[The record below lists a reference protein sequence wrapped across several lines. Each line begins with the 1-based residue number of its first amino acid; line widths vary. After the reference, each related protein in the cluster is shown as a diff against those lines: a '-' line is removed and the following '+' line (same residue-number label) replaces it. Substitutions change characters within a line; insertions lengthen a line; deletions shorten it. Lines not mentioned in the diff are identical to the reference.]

1 MNKEDILKKWLND
14 ELTPS
19 ELDAF
24 KELDDAALSQEIIQ
38 EAQRFKIPE
47 EYAVDDFEALKNQKN
62 TQNSTKVVRFN
73 WIQKLSGVA
82 ALLAIVFGI
91 YYIVTLQSQTTITT
105 ELAQKEIIALPDQSQ
120 VTLNAVTSLSYSKDS
135 WDQKRE
141 VSLQGEAFF
150 EVAKGAK
157 FDVVTQDGIV
167 TVLGTSF
174 NVKQRDQFFEVSCYE
189 GLVRVLYKGKEIQL
203 PAGNTFRLAHTK
215 ETKGT
220 ISGNGPQWMANRSVF
235 SKVAILEV
243 FKELER
249 QYDVTIDYSKIDSSV
264 LFSGGF
270 EHSELTDALT
280 AITAPLRLK
289 YKIENNREVVIYDTT
304 D

>member
-1 MNKEDILKKWLND
+1 
-14 ELTPS
+14 
-19 ELDAF
+19 
-24 KELDDAALSQEIIQ
+24 LDDAVLSQDIVL
-38 EAQRFKIPE
+38 EAKRFKTPE
-47 EYAVDDFEALKNQKN
+47 HYSVDNFIEFKNQKDTTEN
-62 TQNSTKVVRFN
+62 TYSKVVRFN

-82 ALLAIVFGI
+82 ALFAIVFGM
-91 YYIVTLQSQTTITT
+91 YYVFTTQSNTTITT

-120 VTLNAVTSLSYSKDS
+120 VTLNAITSLSYSKNS

-150 EVAKGAK
+150 EVAKGAT
-157 FDVVTQDGIV
+157 FDVITQDGIV

-174 NVKQRDQFFEVSCYE
+174 NVKQRNQFFEVSCYE
-189 GLVRVLYKGKEIQL
+189 GLVRVLYRGKEVQL
-203 PAGNTFRLAHTK
+203 PAGTMFRLDHTK
-215 ETKGT
+215 ETQGT
-220 ISGNGPQWMANRSVF
+220 ISGTGPQWMINRSVF

-249 QYDVTIDYSKIDSSV
+249 QYEVHIDYSNIDSSV

-270 EHSELTDALT
+270 EHSELTNALT

>member
-19 ELDAF
+19 ELDTF
-24 KELDDAALSQEIIQ
+24 NELDDAALSQEIIQ

-62 TQNSTKVVRFN
+62 TQTSTKVVRFN
-73 WIQKLSGVA
+73 WVQKLSGVA

-105 ELAQKEIIALPDQSQ
+105 DLAQKEIIALPDQSQ
-120 VTLNAVTSLSYSKDS
+120 VTLNAVTSLSYSKNS

-220 ISGNGPQWMANRSVF
+220 ISGSGPQWMTNRSVF

-249 QYDVTIDYSKIDSSV
+249 QYDVTIDYSNIDSSV

>member
-1 MNKEDILKKWLND
+1 MNKEDVLKKWLND

-19 ELDAF
+19 ELEAF
-24 KELDDAALSQEIIQ
+24 KKLDDAALSQEIIQ
-38 EAQRFKIPE
+38 EAQRFKISE
-47 EYAVDDFEALKNQKN
+47 QYTVDDFETLKNQKN
-62 TQNSTKVVRFN
+62 KQVQPKVVRFN
-73 WIQKLSGVA
+73 WVQKLSGVA

-91 YYIVTLQSQTTITT
+91 YYVVTQQSQTTITT
-105 ELAQKEIIALPDQSQ
+105 QLAQKEIIALPDQSQ
-120 VTLNAVTSLSYSKDS
+120 VTLNAVTSLSYSKSS

-150 EVAKGAK
+150 EVAKGAT
-157 FDVVTQDGIV
+157 FDVITQDGIV

-174 NVKQRDQFFEVSCYE
+174 NVKQRDHFFEVSCYE
-189 GLVRVLYKGKEIQL
+189 GLVRVLYSGKEVQL
-203 PAGNTFRLAHTK
+203 PAGTTFRLDHAK

-220 ISGNGPQWMANRSVF
+220 ISGIGPQWMTNRSVF
-235 SKVAILEV
+235 SKVTILEV

-249 QYDVTIDYSKIDSSV
+249 QYDVHIDYSNIDSSV

-280 AITAPLRLK
+280 GITAPLRLK
-289 YKIENNREVVIYDTT
+289 YRIENNREVVIYDTT

>member
-1 MNKEDILKKWLND
+1 M
-14 ELTPS
+14 
-19 ELDAF
+19 
-24 KELDDAALSQEIIQ
+24 
-38 EAQRFKIPE
+38 
-47 EYAVDDFEALKNQKN
+47 
-62 TQNSTKVVRFN
+62 
-73 WIQKLSGVA
+73 QKLSGVA

-105 ELAQKEIIALPDQSQ
+105 DLAQKEIIALPDQSQ
-120 VTLNAVTSLSYSKDS
+120 VTLNAVTSLSYSKNS

-220 ISGNGPQWMANRSVF
+220 ISGSGPQWMTNRSVF

-249 QYDVTIDYSKIDSSV
+249 QYDVTIDYSNIDSSV